1 MDFLD
6 LDRSPWASKRR
17 RLQASGGR
25 SEMETEE
32 DSNGR
37 IVDSVAAVDR
47 DCSFKTAREKLQ
59 EDHLKKAAGTKDNTC
74 YKVQNSINFEVLV
87 FWF

>member
-1 MDFLD
+1 MNSSD

-17 RLQASGGR
+17 RLQASSGR
-25 SEMETEE
+25 SEMEIEE

-37 IVDSVAAVDR
+37 IVDSLAAVDR

-59 EDHLKKAAGTKDNTC
+59 EDHLKKVAGTKDNTC
-74 YKVQNSINFEVLV
+74 YKVQNSITFKY
-87 FWF
+87 